1 MTWFNLPRLLMKTA
15 EKRTL
20 NQQKT
25 EKAIASDPAFRKIF
39 DLASDGIL
47 VVDSQERIVFA
58 NAAAKSYIGYEE
70 KDLAGEKIHLPPHG
84 SELLPIE
91 FGRNHSIYGIGSLS
105 VSVDDINW
113 EGKPA
118 KLVFISKVTADDQI
132 ALALKESLRL
142 FLTLTSNLPGMV
154 YRCRNDDRWTMEYL
168 SDYCFELT
176 GYEKDDLL
184 INKNTA
190 YGDLIY
196 PDDRKTVWNTVEQA
210 LHKKRPFQIN
220 YRILTAQ
227 GVEKW
232 VWEQGRGVFSPK
244 GEVLALE
251 GFITDITERKAA
263 EEALRSNEA
272 LFRGVF
278 EKAGLGIALVNN
290 EQRIIR
296 TNTALQRMLGYSE
309 DDLRQLSITK
319 VLDHGK
325 TIEQGE
331 ISESLTM
338 NLDDVISKSEMR
350 LIRKDGQML
359 WGRLNTTIIRSEI
372 GTPLFGMIMI
382 EDITDQKLSEVNQ
395 AAVYEIS
402 QATNSAT
409 NLDELY
415 EIIHAILIKLM
426 PAKNFFIALYDKE
439 KDLIEFPYFIDDFD
453 DTPASKAPGRG
464 LTEYVLR
471 SGKPLLASPEVFH
484 QLIIKGEVENIGAP
498 SIDWA
503 GVPLKLGN
511 EIIGVMVAQ
520 SYTEGIRFSYHDLQ
534 IMEFVSTQVAMAI
547 ERKRK
552 DDALVSEKER
562 LLALFKASTDSIILA
577 SPDGSILDCND
588 VTPQLFL
595 YSPAELLSLKV
606 NVLIPNEIA
615 TMITELVEVDMGDE
629 SLLLECEGRKKDQT
643 KFPME
648 VSTKLTRLGNEKVI
662 VAYFRDI
669 TSRKR
674 AESAIRENEVK
685 FRAVAE
691 STSAMICIHR
701 GGKFLYVNP
710 AYARVAGYTQKE
722 MLELDYDF
730 DLSME
735 DREVIKQRVAARLR
749 GDTVQTRYEV
759 KILDRKGRDVWL
771 DVTGGMII
779 YEGTPALLNTAI
791 DITERKRAE
800 ANLKLQSTALEAAA
814 NAIVITDQNGKIT
827 WVNTAF
833 SALTGFSL
841 NDSIGQEMHI
851 LYSGVQDQ
859 VFYNEMLGTI
869 KSGRSWQGEL
879 INKRK
884 DGSLY
889 LEEMFITPVR
899 NDKGSLSNYV
909 AIKQDITERRHRQ
922 QELET
927 ISLVS
932 SALRT
937 TNNRSGIL
945 DVIVQQ
951 MTELLNAVGI
961 TIAWLDPDTGGTTYL
976 TGGGQW
982 KSLTGKWSGKG
993 RGLVGKTIRSGE
1005 MGIYPDARNDPD
1017 FPSKELIKE
1026 INSVVSSPLTVQG
1039 KTLGAMIVGRNNR
1052 FSDEELKLLRSISD
1066 MTASALNRAELI
1078 DQLRTQTAE
1087 LAEAYDGTIEGW
1099 ARAMELRDKE
1109 TQGHSERVTEMTL
1122 QVARAMGLR
1131 GTDLEQIRRGVL
1143 LHDIGKMGIPDHI
1156 LLKPGSLSE
1165 EEWQIMRRHPQY
1177 AYDMLSAV
1185 PYLRP
1190 AIDIPYCHHERW
1202 DGKGYPQGLKADKIP
1217 LYARIFAVVDVWDA
1231 LTSERPYRP
1240 AWTEADALKHIQNQS
1255 GKHFDPQ
1262 VVKVFLK
1269 ILKRNST

>member
-1 MTWFNLPRLLMKTA
+1 MKTV
-15 EKRTL
+15 EKSTI
-20 NQQKT
+20 NQQKS
-25 EKAIASDPAFRKIF
+25 EKTIASDPAFRKIF

-58 NAAAKSYIGYEE
+58 NAAARSYIGYEE

-105 VSVDDINW
+105 VSIDDINW

-154 YRCRNDDRWTMEYL
+154 YRCRNDNRWTMEYL

-184 INKNTA
+184 INKNIA

-227 GVEKW
+227 GAEKW

-272 LFRGVF
+272 LFRGIF

-290 EQRIIR
+290 EQKIIR
-296 TNTALQRMLGYSE
+296 TNTALQKMLGYSE
-309 DDLRQLSITK
+309 DDLRQMSITK
-319 VLDHGK
+319 VVDNK
-325 TIEQGE
+325 EAIEQAD
-331 ISESLTM
+331 IPDSSTM
-338 NLDDVISKSEMR
+338 NLDDVISKTEMR

-372 GTPLFGMIMI
+372 GAPLFGMIMI
-382 EDITDQKLSEVNQ
+382 EDITDQKMSEVIQ
-395 AAVYEIS
+395 AAIYEIS
-402 QATNSAT
+402 QAANSAT

-453 DTPASKAPGRG
+453 DTPATKAPGRG

-471 SGKPLLASPEVFH
+471 TGRPLLASPEVFH

-511 EIIGVMVAQ
+511 EIMGVMVAQ
-520 SYTEGIRFSYHDLQ
+520 SYTEGIRFSYRDLQ

-562 LLALFKASTDSIILA
+562 LLALFKASTDSIILT

-595 YSPAELLSLKV
+595 YSPEELLSLKI

-648 VSTKLTRLGNEKVI
+648 VSTKITRLGNEKVI

-710 AYARVAGYTQKE
+710 AYARVAGYSQEE

-759 KILDRKGRDVWL
+759 KILDRKGRDIWL
-771 DVTGGMII
+771 DVTGGMIM
-779 YEGTPALLNTAI
+779 YQGAPALLNTAI

-833 SALTGFSL
+833 TSLTGFSF
-841 NDSIGQEMHI
+841 NDSIGQDMHI

-899 NDKGSLSNYV
+899 DGKGSLSNYV

-961 TIAWLDPDTGGTTYL
+961 TIAWLDPDNGGTTYL

-982 KSLTGKWSGKG
+982 KSLTGKRSGKG

-1005 MGIYPDARNDPD
+1005 PGIYPDAQNDPD
-1017 FPSKELIKE
+1017 FPSKELVRE

-1039 KTLGAMIVGRNNR
+1039 KTLGALVVGRNTR

-1078 DQLRTQTAE
+1078 EQLRTQTAE

-1165 EEWQIMRRHPQY
+1165 DEWQIMRRHPQY

-1255 GKHFDPQ
+1255 GKHFDPH
-1262 VVKVFLK
+1262 VVNVFLK
-1269 ILKRNST
+1269 ILKKNST

>member
-520 SYTEGIRFSYHDLQ
+520 SYTEGIRFSYRDLQ